1 MVGTTYTTI
10 QHFPSSI
17 RFVFDQGDEV
27 PDAPVPAKGD
37 AAATQ
42 PRPRV
47 KGSAFQRVVSNKGKK
62 MLMSAEMGQLTAV
75 LNAAE
80 FQEDP
85 FAAIQAHLRQTA
97 RPAPLTVDDKARR
110 PGVSAKKVKVGQHST
125 KRGGREDKKPT
136 AKPYKGRNAKMRT
149 KF

>member
-1 MVGTTYTTI
+1 M
-10 QHFPSSI
+10 H
-17 RFVFDQGDEV
+17 FVFEQDNEL
-27 PDAPVPAKGD
+27 PTASVPAEGD
-37 AAATQ
+37 TAATR

-75 LNAAE
+75 LNATE

-97 RPAPLTVDDKARR
+97 RSAPPTAVDHKARR
-110 PGVSAKKVKVGQHST
+110 PGVSAKKVEVGQHST
-125 KRGGREDKKPT
+125 KRRGGREDKKPT

>member
-1 MVGTTYTTI
+1 M
-10 QHFPSSI
+10 PS
-17 RFVFDQGDEV
+17 
-27 PDAPVPAKGD
+27 APLPVKGD
-37 AAATQ
+37 TAAQ
-42 PRPRV
+42 PHPRV
-47 KGSAFQRVVSNKGKK
+47 KASAFQRVVSNKGKK

-75 LNAAE
+75 LNATE

-97 RPAPLTVDDKARR
+97 RPAPPAARDDRARR
-110 PGVSAKKVKVGQHST
+110 PGACGKKVRVGHHSA
-125 KRGGREDKKPT
+125 KRGGREDQKPS